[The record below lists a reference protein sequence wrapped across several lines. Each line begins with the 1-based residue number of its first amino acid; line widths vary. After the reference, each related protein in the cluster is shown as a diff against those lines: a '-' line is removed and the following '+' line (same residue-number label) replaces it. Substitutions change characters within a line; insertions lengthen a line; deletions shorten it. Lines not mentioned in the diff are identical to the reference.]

1 MESATDAAPSAQ
13 QPAGAECPWPSTVRG
28 TLLKRC
34 GVHGWRP
41 RYATLKPSAKVFRYS
56 RAKDDAVPRFQMTL
70 DASVSLRSRPSFKA
84 KWPGLSSAVQVF
96 PFVIHSALGDMHFAS
111 RSEES
116 RSKWIDAL
124 TWSVGLPEPIAG
136 RPGASR
142 RTLGAPS
149 PAGSLTPVSRSSTRL
164 GTGGAGAGAGSHPR
178 GSAEPRALFARP
190 SQSDEGEDAAA
201 GVGEGDSGADGEDA
215 PSGPDSEGQS
225 DDEDASAD
233 GEDDDAASSGFGPV
247 PAEGVPAWAV
257 RAGAQHQRE
266 AIMRCSEE
274 GKARCWTPSGAKSG
288 MQCFTAKGG
297 PPGARGDG
305 VVPWPLA
312 AILDI
317 LQNHRE
323 DVDEQLVSQTHLAT
337 ISNHYIV
344 SQMRYKSPSVF
355 VGPREFVTLTHW
367 KVWGGSE
374 AADVGIPD
382 GTLVISASSTSI
394 PESITSAPVTA
405 GHTRGEV
412 PIGGWVVRP
421 RPPATPGAVSTVCD
435 AVYMSTLD
443 PKGSLPHSV
452 VQVAVAKQAMMVKA
466 LNDALAA
473 RYGGPTWDKAP
484 KARASGPAQ
493 QLRND
498 GWAPPSAASRAKR
511 ARAAGAAA
519 SGGGAA
525 RTKPSAVAPRPAA
538 SSPAPREAPG
548 KQAANGA
555 PSSSAASSAASSKPS
570 GRALEADTLA
580 ATGAGRSDWLRLPAE
595 EDPSLSR
602 PHRINP
608 LAFLVLLLPVLA
620 WVLAAAAVPPH
631 DGAPVPALPAPP
643 APLLDGARA
652 LLAAT
657 DEALSTAVAWSGLAP
672 ASDDEVDDAEASA
685 AAAAAAAAAAVPV
698 STPAPAARDGRA
710 SAGSDETAEVLPSG
724 ATTSSGST
732 SSRRSRRAR
741 RRRAA
746 APTPDAAAAPAEP
759 PAAPEATPPPAEPS
773 PAPSPD
779 AASAPAPALAFA
791 PGAGP
796 LPAVP
801 GLAVLAVVV
810 HPHLAA
816 HVFVLACAAF
826 ALRWLYRAVVGP
838 AWMSTRQKLSIA
850 SWNPP
855 GEGNIHGAVQLDAT
869 RALAWLAEARAATG
883 KHVTVTHL
891 VIKAVGLALR
901 ACPQLNGRVVLGEFI
916 PAGSVDVGCL
926 VAMERE
932 EGGVRAGDLA
942 YTKILAADRRPVGA
956 IADDIAGAAKRLR
969 ALKDAEFESSKG
981 AMRALPTWAL
991 RPVSHWLG
999 WVSSALGLPIP
1010 FIGVRAFPVGSC
1022 MVTAV
1027 GGLGLDTAFAP
1038 FTPFLH
1044 VPLLVAIGSVKD
1056 AVLPVDGAPAVRKAV
1071 TVTATVD
1078 HRVVD
1083 GAGAA
1088 VLSRVLR
1095 AVFEQPAAMLG
1106 PPATVAVK

>member
-164 GTGGAGAGAGSHPR
+164 GAGGAGAGAGSHPR

-498 GWAPPSAASRAKR
+498 GWTPPSAASRAKR

-519 SGGGAA
+519 S
-525 RTKPSAVAPRPAA
+525 
-538 SSPAPREAPG
+538 
-548 KQAANGA
+548 
-555 PSSSAASSAASSKPS
+555 
-570 GRALEADTLA
+570 
-580 ATGAGRSDWLRLPAE
+580 
-595 EDPSLSR
+595 
-602 PHRINP
+602 
-608 LAFLVLLLPVLA
+608 
-620 WVLAAAAVPPH
+620 
-631 DGAPVPALPAPP
+631 
-643 APLLDGARA
+643 
-652 LLAAT
+652 
-657 DEALSTAVAWSGLAP
+657 
-672 ASDDEVDDAEASA
+672 
-685 AAAAAAAAAAVPV
+685 
-698 STPAPAARDGRA
+698 
-710 SAGSDETAEVLPSG
+710 
-724 ATTSSGST
+724 
-732 SSRRSRRAR
+732 
-741 RRRAA
+741 
-746 APTPDAAAAPAEP
+746 
-759 PAAPEATPPPAEPS
+759 
-773 PAPSPD
+773 
-779 AASAPAPALAFA
+779 
-791 PGAGP
+791 
-796 LPAVP
+796 VP

-932 EGGVRAGDLA
+932 EGGVRSGDLA

-1106 PPATVAVK
+1106 PPATVAVN